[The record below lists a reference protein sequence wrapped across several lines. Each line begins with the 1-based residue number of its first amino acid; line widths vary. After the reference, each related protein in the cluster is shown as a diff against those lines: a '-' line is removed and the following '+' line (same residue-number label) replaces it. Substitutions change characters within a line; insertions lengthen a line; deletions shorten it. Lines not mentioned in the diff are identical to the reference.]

1 MVLAAKFSGILT
13 FLSFSP
19 SSIKI
24 ALAFL
29 SCFLS
34 SSLRTEVFWDFNLL
48 VIFTVEYKDCVSFSF
63 LFSFFF
69 VKNQIASFFDSS
81 KLLCFRRVRVYI
93 LAYFIA

>member
-1 MVLAAKFSGILT
+1 MKNHCGGSVGFSFRAALWFRQRLC
-13 FLSFSP
+13 L
-19 SSIKI
+19 
-24 ALAFL
+24 
-29 SCFLS
+29 C
-34 SSLRTEVFWDFNLL
+34 EVFWDFNLL
-48 VIFTVEYKDCVSFSF
+48 VIFTVEYKDSVSFSF